1 MYNLFFGFAVIF
13 FSCGL
18 AFGFV
23 SWFNAGI
30 NYSISRFNAWCSCG
44 MSSMAIVSLVLALLE
59 V

>member
-1 MYNLFFGFAVIF
+1 MFDAWFGFAVVF

-30 NYSISRFNAWCSCG
+30 DAGVSRFNAWCSCG
-44 MSSMAIVSLVLALLE
+44 MSSMAIVSLILALLE